1 MIFFCAKITFG
12 KIMKGAKQLSSA
24 IKSKNI
30 DMCNGSLFKS
40 LIRFALPLMLSG
52 ILQLFFNAAD
62 VVVVGKFAGDES
74 LAAVGATTTLINL
87 LTNLFIGLSVGANV
101 LVANYYGAKQEKDV
115 RETVHTSMK
124 ISALSGVF
132 LTLVGVV
139 AAPFLLSLMQTPSDV
154 IDLSV
159 IYLRTYFIGM
169 PAVMVYNF
177 GSAILRAAGDTKRA
191 LYILFA
197 SGVVNVLFNLFFV
210 IVFGWGVFGVGL
222 ATVISQVMS
231 AVLIVICLIKEK
243 SSVRLELKK
252 LRIYKKKLLIILQI
266 GIPAGFQGMMFSL
279 SNVVIQSSINGFGKV
294 VVAASAAS
302 ASVEGFAFTSMNAFH
317 QSAVSFTSQNIGARK
332 FNRISK
338 ILYIALFYVIAVGVF
353 FAFIF
358 LAFGK
363 NLIGFYTTSPEVI
376 AEGVKRLTI
385 IAGSYF
391 LCGMMDVTSGSLRG
405 MGYSFTPMIVSLL
418 GVCVFRVVWVATV
431 FQLEQYHT
439 IETIYYSYPI
449 TWILTLAAHFV
460 TFLIA
465 KHLLKKKWGL

>member
-1 MIFFCAKITFG
+1 M
-12 KIMKGAKQLSSA
+12 SSA
-24 IKSKNI
+24 VKSKNV

-40 LIRFALPLMLSG
+40 LVRFAVPLMLSG
-52 ILQLFFNAAD
+52 VLQLFFNAAD

-101 LVANYYGAKQEKDV
+101 LVANYYGARQEKDV
-115 RETVHTSMK
+115 HETVHTAMT
-124 ISALSGVF
+124 ISVFSGVF
-132 LTLVGVV
+132 LTALGVI
-139 AAPFLLSLMQTPSDV
+139 AAPFLLSLMQTPTDV

-159 IYLRTYFIGM
+159 IYLRTYFMGM

-191 LYILFA
+191 LYILLS
-197 SGVVNVLFNLFFV
+197 SGVVNVAFNLVFV
-210 IVFGWGVFGVGL
+210 IAFHWGVFGVGL
-222 ATVISQVMS
+222 ATVISQYIS
-231 AVLIVICLIKEK
+231 AVFIVLCLVREKTLI
-243 SSVRLELKK
+243 RLELKK
-252 LRIYKKKLLIILQI
+252 LRIYKKKLLRILQI

-294 VVAASAAS
+294 IVAASAAS
-302 ASVEGFAFTSMNAFH
+302 VSVEGFAFTSMNAFH
-317 QSAVSFTSQNIGARK
+317 QAAVSFTSQNIGARK
-332 FNRISK
+332 FDRVSK
-338 ILYIALFYVIAVGVF
+338 ILYISLFYVVIVGAF
-353 FAFIF
+353 FAFLF
-358 LAFGK
+358 LGFGK

-376 AEGVKRLTI
+376 TEGVKRLTI

-418 GVCVFRVVWVATV
+418 GVCVLRVVWVATV
-431 FQLEQYHT
+431 FQMERFHT
-439 IETIYYSYPI
+439 VETIYYSYPV
-449 TWILTLAAHFV
+449 TWTVTFAAHLI

-465 KHLLKKKWGL
+465 KGLLKKKWNLQ

>member
-1 MIFFCAKITFG
+1 M
-12 KIMKGAKQLSSA
+12 SSS
-24 IKSKNI
+24 IKSKNV
-30 DMCNGSLFKS
+30 DMCNGSLLKS
-40 LIRFALPLMLSG
+40 LIRFTLPLMLAG
-52 ILQLFFNAAD
+52 VLQLFFNAAD

-87 LTNLFIGLSVGANV
+87 LTNLFIGLSVGVNV
-101 LVANYYGAKQEKDV
+101 LVANYYGARQDKDV
-115 RETVHTSMK
+115 HETVHTSMT
-124 ISALSGVF
+124 ISALSGIF
-132 LTLVGVV
+132 LTFVGFL
-139 AAPFLLSLMQTPSDV
+139 AAPFLLSLMQTPTDV

-159 IYLRTYFIGM
+159 VYLRTYFMGM

-197 SGVVNVLFNLFFV
+197 SGIVNVLFNLIFV
-210 IVFGWGVFGVGL
+210 IVFSWGVFGVGL
-222 ATVISQVMS
+222 ATVISQIMS
-231 AVLIVICLIKEK
+231 AILIVICLIKEK

-252 LRIYKKKLLIILQI
+252 LRIYKKKLLRILQI

-302 ASVEGFAFTSMNAFH
+302 VSVEGFAFTSMNAFH
-317 QSAVSFTSQNIGARK
+317 QAAVSFTSQNIGAGK
-332 FNRISK
+332 FERISK
-338 ILYIALFYVIAVGVF
+338 ILYIALFYVIVVGAF

-358 LAFGK
+358 LGFGK
-363 NLIGFYTTSPEVI
+363 NLIGFYTTSPEVVS
-376 AEGVKRLTI
+376 EGVKRLSI

-405 MGYSFTPMIVSLL
+405 MGYSFTPMVVSLV
-418 GVCVFRVVWVATV
+418 GVCLFRVVWVATV
-431 FQLEQYHT
+431 FQLERYHT

-449 TWILTLAAHFV
+449 TWCLTFAAHLI

-465 KHLLKKKWGL
+465 KHRLKRKWRA

>member
-1 MIFFCAKITFG
+1 
-12 KIMKGAKQLSSA
+12 
-24 IKSKNI
+24 
-30 DMCNGSLFKS
+30 MCNGSLFKS
-40 LIRFALPLMLSG
+40 LVRFAVPLMLSG
-52 ILQLFFNAAD
+52 VLQLFFNAAD

-115 RETVHTSMK
+115 HETVHTAMT
-124 ISALSGVF
+124 ISVFSGML
-132 LTLVGVV
+132 LTFVGFI
-139 AAPFLLSLMQTPSDV
+139 AASFLLSLMQTPADV

-159 IYLRTYFIGM
+159 IYLRTYFMGM

-191 LYILFA
+191 LYILLS
-197 SGVVNVLFNLFFV
+197 SGVVNVAFNLVFV
-210 IVFGWGVFGVGL
+210 IVFHWGVFGVGL
-222 ATVISQVMS
+222 ATIISQYIS
-231 AVLIVICLIKEK
+231 AAFIVLCLIREK
-243 SSVRLELKK
+243 SMVRLELRR
-252 LRIYKKKLLIILQI
+252 LRIYKKKLLRILQI

-302 ASVEGFAFTSMNAFH
+302 VSVEGFAFTSMNAFH
-317 QSAVSFTSQNIGARK
+317 QAAVSFTSQNIGARK
-332 FNRISK
+332 FDRVSK
-338 ILYIALFYVIAVGVF
+338 ILYISLFYVVVVGAF
-353 FAFIF
+353 FAFLF
-358 LAFGK
+358 LCFGK
-363 NLIGFYTTSPEVI
+363 SLIGFYTTSPEVI
-376 AEGVKRLTI
+376 TEGVKRLTI

-418 GVCVFRVVWVATV
+418 GVCVLRVVWVATV
-431 FQLEQYHT
+431 FQMERFHVV
-439 IETIYYSYPI
+439 ETIYYSYPV
-449 TWILTLAAHFV
+449 TWVVTLVAHFV

-465 KHLLKKKWGL
+465 RRLLKKKWGLQ